1 MKIQYQKIENG
12 LEILRIWQ
20 DSGIIKVPEQIEGIP
35 VIRIAPYTFSLH
47 KDEEEKNASVYQTET
62 DEEDDRFAQPEELCC
77 GGMVREIHLPSTVQS
92 IGNYAFYGCM
102 NLKLFHGTDAIVRMG
117 SGVFTGCRLEKV
129 EIDFMDG
136 NKSCLKE
143 ILTEIRYQ
151 IIATLRYQG
160 TETKILFPE
169 YYADAVENTPARI
182 VETHYYGSGGEYREC
197 FYRRELDY
205 GKYDRLFA
213 LSEARDSE
221 EAIFSVALTCLRYP
235 WKLEDAAKLRY
246 ENYVKA
252 HMEGIGE
259 SCIHAVKERR
269 EIAAGD
275 PQEVLLFCCREHYFD
290 EQALGKT
297 ITYAADAGQTEIS
310 AILMD
315 ERYRSFPKKKK
326 KFVL

>member
-62 DEEDDRFAQPEELCC
+62 GEEDDRFAQPEELCC

-151 IIATLRYQG
+151 IIATALSGNGDEDPVSGILRRCG
-160 TETKILFPE
+160 
-169 YYADAVENTPARI
+169 
-182 VETHYYGSGGEYREC
+182 
-197 FYRRELDY
+197 
-205 GKYDRLFA
+205 GKYAGTDRGDTLLWFRWRVQGVF
-213 LSEARDSE
+213 LPSGTG
-221 EAIFSVALTCLRYP
+221 L
-235 WKLEDAAKLRY
+235 W
-246 ENYVKA
+246 
-252 HMEGIGE
+252 
-259 SCIHAVKERR
+259 
-269 EIAAGD
+269 EI
-275 PQEVLLFCCREHYFD
+275 
-290 EQALGKT
+290 
-297 ITYAADAGQTEIS
+297 
-310 AILMD
+310 
-315 ERYRSFPKKKK
+315 
-326 KFVL
+326 

>member
-77 GGMVREIHLPSTVQS
+77 GGIVREIHLPSTVQS

-151 IIATLRYQG
+151 IIATLRYQERRRRSCFRNI
-160 TETKILFPE
+160 TQMRWKIRRRGSWRRIIMVPVESTGSAFTGGNWIM
-169 YYADAVENTPARI
+169 ENTTGCLHFLKQEIRK
-182 VETHYYGSGGEYREC
+182 RQ
-197 FYRRELDY
+197 
-205 GKYDRLFA
+205 
-213 LSEARDSE
+213 
-221 EAIFSVALTCLRYP
+221 FSVWL
-235 WKLEDAAKLRY
+235 
-246 ENYVKA
+246 
-252 HMEGIGE
+252 
-259 SCIHAVKERR
+259 
-269 EIAAGD
+269 
-275 PQEVLLFCCREHYFD
+275 
-290 EQALGKT
+290 
-297 ITYAADAGQTEIS
+297 
-310 AILMD
+310 
-315 ERYRSFPKKKK
+315 
-326 KFVL
+326 

>member
-1 MKIQYQKIENG
+1 
-12 LEILRIWQ
+12 
-20 DSGIIKVPEQIEGIP
+20 
-35 VIRIAPYTFSLH
+35 
-47 KDEEEKNASVYQTET
+47 
-62 DEEDDRFAQPEELCC
+62 
-77 GGMVREIHLPSTVQS
+77 
-92 IGNYAFYGCM
+92 
-102 NLKLFHGTDAIVRMG
+102 
-117 SGVFTGCRLEKV
+117 
-129 EIDFMDG
+129 MDG

-221 EAIFSVALTCLRYP
+221 EAIFSVALTRLRYP

-259 SCIHAVKERR
+259 SCIHAVKERFCFF
-269 EIAAGD
+269 AA
-275 PQEVLLFCCREHYFD
+275 ES
-290 EQALGKT
+290 
-297 ITYAADAGQTEIS
+297 I
-310 AILMD
+310 ILMNK
-315 ERYRSFPKKKK
+315 RWKKRLLMRQMQDRPR
-326 KFVL
+326 FQLF

>member
-62 DEEDDRFAQPEELCC
+62 GEEDDRFAQPEELCC
-77 GGMVREIHLPSTVQS
+77 GGIVREIHLPSTVQS

-129 EIDFMDG
+129 
-136 NKSCLKE
+136 
-143 ILTEIRYQ
+143 
-151 IIATLRYQG
+151 
-160 TETKILFPE
+160 E

-221 EAIFSVALTCLRYP
+221 EAIFSVALTRLRYP

-290 EQALGKT
+290 EQALEKT

>member
-1 MKIQYQKIENG
+1 MKKRKIH
-12 LEILRIWQ
+12 LF
-20 DSGIIKVPEQIEGIP
+20 
-35 VIRIAPYTFSLH
+35 IR
-47 KDEEEKNASVYQTET
+47 QRQG
-62 DEEDDRFAQPEELCC
+62 EEDDRFAQPEELCC

-221 EAIFSVALTCLRYP
+221 EAIFSVALTRLRYP

-246 ENYVKA
+246 ESYVKA

-259 SCIHAVKERR
+259 SCIHAVKEKTRNRR
-269 EIAAGD
+269 RRSCRMFCFFAA
-275 PQEVLLFCCREHYFD
+275 ES
-290 EQALGKT
+290 
-297 ITYAADAGQTEIS
+297 I
-310 AILMD
+310 ILMNKRWEKRLLMRQMQD
-315 ERYRSFPKKKK
+315 RLRFQLFDWTSVTVVFQKRRKSLYCKRRWKDWKKCH
-326 KFVL
+326 

>member
-1 MKIQYQKIENG
+1 MKIQYQKMENG

-62 DEEDDRFAQPEELCC
+62 DEEEDRFAQPEELCC
-77 GGMVREIHLPSTVQS
+77 GGIVREIHLPSTVQS

-151 IIATLRYQG
+151 IIATLCYQG
-160 TETKILFPE
+160 TETKILNITQMRWKIRRRGSWRRIIMVPVESTESAFTGGNWIM
-169 YYADAVENTPARI
+169 ENTTGCLHFLKQEIRK
-182 VETHYYGSGGEYREC
+182 RQ
-197 FYRRELDY
+197 
-205 GKYDRLFA
+205 
-213 LSEARDSE
+213 
-221 EAIFSVALTCLRYP
+221 FSVWL
-235 WKLEDAAKLRY
+235 
-246 ENYVKA
+246 
-252 HMEGIGE
+252 
-259 SCIHAVKERR
+259 
-269 EIAAGD
+269 
-275 PQEVLLFCCREHYFD
+275 
-290 EQALGKT
+290 
-297 ITYAADAGQTEIS
+297 
-310 AILMD
+310 
-315 ERYRSFPKKKK
+315 
-326 KFVL
+326 

>member
-151 IIATLRYQG
+151 IMQHCVIRERRRRSCFRNITQMRWKIRRRG
-160 TETKILFPE
+160 SWRRIIMVPVESTESAFTGGNWIM
-169 YYADAVENTPARI
+169 ENTTGCLHFLKQEIRK
-182 VETHYYGSGGEYREC
+182 RQ
-197 FYRRELDY
+197 
-205 GKYDRLFA
+205 
-213 LSEARDSE
+213 
-221 EAIFSVALTCLRYP
+221 FSVWL
-235 WKLEDAAKLRY
+235 
-246 ENYVKA
+246 
-252 HMEGIGE
+252 
-259 SCIHAVKERR
+259 
-269 EIAAGD
+269 
-275 PQEVLLFCCREHYFD
+275 
-290 EQALGKT
+290 
-297 ITYAADAGQTEIS
+297 
-310 AILMD
+310 
-315 ERYRSFPKKKK
+315 
-326 KFVL
+326 

>member
-62 DEEDDRFAQPEELCC
+62 GEEDDRFAQPEELCC

-143 ILTEIRYQ
+143 ILTEVRYQ
-151 IIATLRYQG
+151 IMQHCVIRERRRRSCFQNITQMRW
-160 TETKILFPE
+160 KIRRRGSWRRIIMVPVESTGSAFTGGNWIM
-169 YYADAVENTPARI
+169 ENTTGCLHFLKQEIRK
-182 VETHYYGSGGEYREC
+182 RQ
-197 FYRRELDY
+197 
-205 GKYDRLFA
+205 
-213 LSEARDSE
+213 
-221 EAIFSVALTCLRYP
+221 FSVWL
-235 WKLEDAAKLRY
+235 
-246 ENYVKA
+246 
-252 HMEGIGE
+252 
-259 SCIHAVKERR
+259 
-269 EIAAGD
+269 
-275 PQEVLLFCCREHYFD
+275 
-290 EQALGKT
+290 
-297 ITYAADAGQTEIS
+297 
-310 AILMD
+310 
-315 ERYRSFPKKKK
+315 
-326 KFVL
+326 

>member
-143 ILTEIRYQ
+143 IRNITQMRWKIRRRGSWRRIIMVPVESTGSAFTGGNWIMENTTGCLHFLKQEIRKRQ
-151 IIATLRYQG
+151 
-160 TETKILFPE
+160 
-169 YYADAVENTPARI
+169 
-182 VETHYYGSGGEYREC
+182 
-197 FYRRELDY
+197 
-205 GKYDRLFA
+205 
-213 LSEARDSE
+213 
-221 EAIFSVALTCLRYP
+221 FSVWL
-235 WKLEDAAKLRY
+235 
-246 ENYVKA
+246 
-252 HMEGIGE
+252 
-259 SCIHAVKERR
+259 
-269 EIAAGD
+269 
-275 PQEVLLFCCREHYFD
+275 
-290 EQALGKT
+290 
-297 ITYAADAGQTEIS
+297 
-310 AILMD
+310 
-315 ERYRSFPKKKK
+315 
-326 KFVL
+326 

>member
-1 MKIQYQKIENG
+1 
-12 LEILRIWQ
+12 
-20 DSGIIKVPEQIEGIP
+20 
-35 VIRIAPYTFSLH
+35 
-47 KDEEEKNASVYQTET
+47 
-62 DEEDDRFAQPEELCC
+62 
-77 GGMVREIHLPSTVQS
+77 
-92 IGNYAFYGCM
+92 
-102 NLKLFHGTDAIVRMG
+102 
-117 SGVFTGCRLEKV
+117 
-129 EIDFMDG
+129 MDG

-221 EAIFSVALTCLRYP
+221 EAIFSVALTRLRYP

-259 SCIHAVKERR
+259 SCIHAVKERC

-290 EQALGKT
+290 EQALEKT

>member
-47 KDEEEKNASVYQTET
+47 KDEEEKNASVYQT
-62 DEEDDRFAQPEELCC
+62 DEENDRFAQPEELCC
-77 GGMVREIHLPSTVQS
+77 GGMVREIHLLSTVQS

-221 EAIFSVALTCLRYP
+221 EAIFSVALTRLRYP

-290 EQALGKT
+290 EQALEKT

>member
-1 MKIQYQKIENG
+1 MKIQYQEKEDGI
-12 LEILRIWQ
+12 EILRIWQ
-20 DSGIIKVPEQIEGIP
+20 DSGIVEIP
-35 VIRIAPYTFSLH
+35 KEINGKSVIRVAPYAFSSH
-47 KDEEEKNASVYQTET
+47 KDGEAKDAAVYLQQVNEEEG
-62 DEEDDRFAQPEELCC
+62 RFGKPEELCC
-77 GGMVREIHLPSTVQS
+77 GGMVREIHLPETVQS

-129 EIDFMDG
+129 EIDFFEG

-151 IIATLRYQG
+151 VIATLRYQNV
-160 TETKILFPE
+160 ETKILFPE

-213 LSEARDSE
+213 LSEVRDSE
-221 EAIFSVALTCLRYP
+221 EAIFSVALMRLKYP
-235 WKLEDAAKLRY
+235 WKLEDSAKKRY
-246 ENYVKA
+246 EEYVKLHIA
-252 HMEGIGE
+252 EIAM
-259 SCIHAVKERR
+259 CCVDAVKERE
-269 EIAAGD
+269 EIAVGD
-275 PQEVLLFCCREHYFD
+275 PQDVLLFCCREHYFD
-290 EQALGKT
+290 EQSLENS
-297 ITYAADAGQTEIS
+297 ITYAANAGQTELS

-315 ERYRSFPKKKK
+315 ERYKSFPKKKK

>member
-20 DSGIIKVPEQIEGIP
+20 DSGIIKVPEQIEGIH

-47 KDEEEKNASVYQTET
+47 KDEEEKNASVYQTEI

-169 YYADAVENTPARI
+169 YYADAVENTTGCLHFLKQEIRKRQFSEWLCRVCDIRGSWKMRQSCAMKIMQRRI
-182 VETHYYGSGGEYREC
+182 W
-197 FYRRELDY
+197 
-205 GKYDRLFA
+205 K
-213 LSEARDSE
+213 
-221 EAIFSVALTCLRYP
+221 
-235 WKLEDAAKLRY
+235 KLE
-246 ENYVKA
+246 KA
-252 HMEGIGE
+252 VSM
-259 SCIHAVKERR
+259 R
-269 EIAAGD
+269 
-275 PQEVLLFCCREHYFD
+275 
-290 EQALGKT
+290 
-297 ITYAADAGQTEIS
+297 
-310 AILMD
+310 
-315 ERYRSFPKKKK
+315 
-326 KFVL
+326 

>member
-77 GGMVREIHLPSTVQS
+77 GGIVREIHLPSTVQS

-136 NKSCLKE
+136 NKSCL
-143 ILTEIRYQ
+143 
-151 IIATLRYQG
+151 
-160 TETKILFPE
+160 
-169 YYADAVENTPARI
+169 
-182 VETHYYGSGGEYREC
+182 
-197 FYRRELDY
+197 
-205 GKYDRLFA
+205 
-213 LSEARDSE
+213 
-221 EAIFSVALTCLRYP
+221 
-235 WKLEDAAKLRY
+235 
-246 ENYVKA
+246 
-252 HMEGIGE
+252 
-259 SCIHAVKERR
+259 
-269 EIAAGD
+269 
-275 PQEVLLFCCREHYFD
+275 
-290 EQALGKT
+290 
-297 ITYAADAGQTEIS
+297 
-310 AILMD
+310 
-315 ERYRSFPKKKK
+315 
-326 KFVL
+326 

>member
-1 MKIQYQKIENG
+1 MKIQYRETEGGIE
-12 LEILRIWQ
+12 IFRIWQ
-20 DSGIIKVPEQIEGIP
+20 DTEIVEIPERIENKP
-35 VIRIAPYTFSLH
+35 VIRLAPYIFSSH
-47 KDEEEKNASVYQTET
+47 KSGEEENALFCRIV
-62 DEEDDRFAQPEELCC
+62 EEDDTERFRQPERLLC
-77 GGMVREIHLPSTVQS
+77 GGMVREVHLPRTVQS

-102 NLKLFHGTDAIVRMG
+102 NLKLFHGTDTIVRMG

-129 EIDFMDG
+129 EIDFFEG
-136 NKSCLKE
+136 NRSCLKE

-151 IIATLRYQG
+151 IIATLRYG
-160 TETKILFPE
+160 EVETKILFPE

-221 EAIFSVALTCLRYP
+221 EAIFSVALMRLRYP
-235 WKLEDAAKLRY
+235 WKLEEQAKERY
-246 ENYVKA
+246 EKYVKM
-252 HMEGIGE
+252 HMGE
-259 SCIHAVKERR
+259 IAEICMDALKERK

-275 PQEVLLFCCREHYFD
+275 PQEVLLFCCRQHYFD
-290 EQALGKT
+290 EQSLENA
-297 ITYAADAGQTEIS
+297 ITYAANAGQSELS

>member
-1 MKIQYQKIENG
+1 M
-12 LEILRIWQ
+12 
-20 DSGIIKVPEQIEGIP
+20 
-35 VIRIAPYTFSLH
+35 
-47 KDEEEKNASVYQTET
+47 
-62 DEEDDRFAQPEELCC
+62 
-77 GGMVREIHLPSTVQS
+77 
-92 IGNYAFYGCM
+92 
-102 NLKLFHGTDAIVRMG
+102 
-117 SGVFTGCRLEKV
+117 
-129 EIDFMDG
+129 
-136 NKSCLKE
+136 
-143 ILTEIRYQ
+143 
-151 IIATLRYQG
+151 
-160 TETKILFPE
+160 
-169 YYADAVENTPARI
+169 
-182 VETHYYGSGGEYREC
+182 ETHYYGSGGEYREC

-213 LSEARDSE
+213 LSEVRDSE
-221 EAIFSVALTCLRYP
+221 EAIFSVALIRLKYP

-252 HMEGIGE
+252 HMEEIGE

>member
-62 DEEDDRFAQPEELCC
+62 GEEDDRFAQPEELCC

-151 IIATLRYQG
+151 IIATMRYQG

-169 YYADAVENTPARI
+169 YY
-182 VETHYYGSGGEYREC
+182 
-197 FYRRELDY
+197 
-205 GKYDRLFA
+205 
-213 LSEARDSE
+213 
-221 EAIFSVALTCLRYP
+221 TCLLYTSPSPR
-235 WKLEDAAKLRY
+235 DTR
-246 ENYVKA
+246 
-252 HMEGIGE
+252 
-259 SCIHAVKERR
+259 
-269 EIAAGD
+269 
-275 PQEVLLFCCREHYFD
+275 
-290 EQALGKT
+290 
-297 ITYAADAGQTEIS
+297 
-310 AILMD
+310 
-315 ERYRSFPKKKK
+315 
-326 KFVL
+326 